1 MGAEFQL
8 SDEQIEII
16 LSDLIELYG
25 YDFTN
30 YSAASLKRRI
40 HRLMTMDKVVS
51 FAEFRH
57 RLMNDAEYFKR
68 FVEQITVNVTE
79 MFRDAHFYKTLRE
92 EVIPELATKPLIR
105 IWHAGCSTGEEVY
118 SMAILLKEANLL
130 QKSLLYAT
138 DINPAVL
145 EKVRLG
151 MFPMNQMKQYSENYI
166 HSGGREDFSK
176 YYIAQYNTAKFDES
190 FKSRIILATHNL
202 VSDTS
207 FNEFQLILCRNVM
220 IYFDKDLQDRALDLF
235 DNSLEKL
242 GFLALGSKETLKF
255 SSVMGRYKQ
264 LENKEKIWRKVK

>member
-1 MGAEFQL
+1 MHTEFQL
-8 SDEQIEII
+8 TDEQIEVI
-16 LSDLIELYG
+16 LNDLIEQYG
-25 YDFTN
+25 YDFTS
-30 YSAASLKRRI
+30 YSAASMKRRI
-40 HRLMTMDKVVS
+40 IRLLSLDKILS
-51 FAEFRH
+51 FAEFRYK
-57 RLMNDAEYFKR
+57 LKNDPEYFKR

-118 SMAILLKEANLL
+118 SMAILLQEANLL
-130 QKSLLYAT
+130 HKSLLYAT

-151 MFPMNQMKQYSENYI
+151 MFPLNQMKQYSENYI
-166 HSGGREDFSK
+166 QSGGKNDFSK
-176 YYIAQYNTAKFDES
+176 YYIAQYDTAKFDES

-202 VSDTS
+202 VSDNS

-220 IYFDKDLQDRALDLF
+220 IYFDKDLQDRALELF

-242 GFLALGSKETLKF
+242 GFLGLGSKETLKF
-255 SSVMGRYKQ
+255 SNVMPRYKQ
-264 LENKEKIWRKVK
+264 LVNKEKIWRKIK